1 LDTDFPESKGSP
13 QLMKQMN
20 NNIVLC
26 CIKKHEYISRA
37 DISRETGISQPTV
50 SKIVDYLL
58 EKQIIIEHGK
68 GDSCGG
74 RRPFLLSFN
83 HNWGYVIGAD
93 LGGQRARLAAANLA
107 GEYIEKKSLLLDHGS
122 DEENIELV
130 INEIESLKKQLS
142 NKNRRFI
149 ALSVAVPGIVDINS
163 RLITRSML
171 FKTWKNFPL
180 RQMLEKRLKTEVFI
194 ENDVNMHAFGEL
206 NYGLGKKFKN
216 LVFISINPSI
226 GAGIII
232 NGDIYRG
239 YNGASGELGFLL
251 VEKKGL
257 KDGTYIGNQLESMA
271 SVLMILE
278 RARHSAIR
286 NRYGKLNELSNND
299 LDKISLDLVFLAA
312 RSSDEECT
320 AIIRDALEAIAVAI
334 INIISVLNPEVV
346 VVGGDI
352 AEVFDANELVVKP
365 LCEMISLVV
374 PEMPLI
380 SLSSLGP
387 DAALRGSIA
396 FSIDGLKN
404 KLLFC

>member
-1 LDTDFPESKGSP
+1 MDTDLPESKGSP

-37 DISRETGISQPTV
+37 DVSRETGISQPTV

-58 EKQIIIEHGK
+58 DKRIILEHGK

-83 HNWGYVIGAD
+83 NNWGYVIGAD
-93 LGGQRARLAAANLA
+93 LGGQRARLAAANLT
-107 GEYIEKKSLLLDHGS
+107 GEYIEKKSLLLSSGS

-130 INEIESLKKQLS
+130 INEVESLKKQLS

-149 ALSVAVPGIVDINS
+149 AFSVAVPGIVDINS
-163 RLITRSML
+163 RVVTRSML

-180 RQMLEKRLKTEVFI
+180 NQMLEKRIKTEVFV
-194 ENDVNMHAFGEL
+194 ENDVNMHALGEL

-216 LVFISINPSI
+216 LVFVSVNPCI

-232 NGDIYRG
+232 NGEIYRG

-251 VEKKGL
+251 VGKKGL
-257 KDGTYIGNQLESMA
+257 KYGIYSGGQLDSMA

-286 NRYGKLNELSNND
+286 NRNGKLNELSNNN

-312 RSSDEECT
+312 RSSDEECKV
-320 AIIRDALEAIAVAI
+320 IIMDALEAIAVAI
-334 INIISVLNPEVV
+334 TNIISVLNPEAIVI
-346 VVGGDI
+346 GGDI
-352 AEVFDANELVVKP
+352 AEVFDANELVIKP
-365 LCEMISLVV
+365 LCEMIRPIV
-374 PEMPLI
+374 PEMPVI

-387 DAALRGSIA
+387 DAALQGSIA
-396 FSIDGLKN
+396 SSLEGMKN
-404 KLLFC
+404 KLLLC